1 MNWFR
6 NLAGKIL
13 PEQVVERI
21 TAPVSDY
28 FLFTL
33 AAQVMTLPVVLY
45 HFERLSLTTLLANPL
60 ILPVQPL
67 VMILGGIAV
76 LVGLVISPLG
86 QLLSY
91 VVWVPLF
98 YTNQVVT
105 WLAGFPG
112 GVVVLGEVSLLTVV
126 AAYLLIFFLAHKKK
140 EQGFQVQRKPILMV
154 GVMVT
159 AVFLVWNAVLLK
171 PDGKLHL
178 WILDDPNAGV
188 VLVQTPTGKRI
199 LINSGERAN
208 SLSSELSQRLPV
220 LRRKID
226 LAILTDPNTSTYTGY
241 PTILERFK
249 MQQFLW
255 GEEIPDSK
263 TAAMMQEVLRERQI
277 QTGILTVG
285 QYVDCGDGVV
295 MEKFSLEKT
304 GISLLLTY
312 GDFRFLLLEAE
323 SRYDDRNQ
331 LLDGAMVLVR
341 PGLKVAVD
349 EIVWQPQILIHHE
362 YQPEEIPGQ
371 LSTQTTGRIEIITD
385 GKQIWLLGESK

>member
-21 TAPVSDY
+21 TGPVSDY

-76 LVGLVISPLG
+76 IVGLVIAPLG

-91 VVWVPLF
+91 IVWVPLYF
-98 YTNQVVT
+98 TNQIVT

-126 AAYLLIFFLAHKKK
+126 GMYLLIFFLASKKK
-140 EQGFQVQRKPILMV
+140 DPGILEQRKPILLL

-159 AVFLVWNAVLLK
+159 AVFLVWNAVLLR
-171 PDGKLHL
+171 PDGQLHI

-188 VLVQTPTGKRI
+188 VLVKTPAGKRI
-199 LINSGERAN
+199 LINAGERAN
-208 SLSSELSQRLPV
+208 SLSSELNQHLPV
-220 LRRKID
+220 LDRKID
-226 LAILTDPNTSTYTGY
+226 LALLTYPNASTYTAY

-249 MQQFLW
+249 LQQFLW
-255 GEEIPDSK
+255 GEIIPGSK
-263 TAAMMQEVLRERQI
+263 TAQTMLEVLQERQI
-277 QTGILTVG
+277 QTGILIAG
-285 QYVDCGDGVV
+285 QQVDCGDGVIL
-295 MEKFSLEKT
+295 EKFSLGKT
-304 GISLLLTY
+304 GISFLLTY
-312 GDFRFLLLEAE
+312 GDFRLM
-323 SRYDDRNQ
+323 
-331 LLDGAMVLVR
+331 LLDGAVRSSDRLQMMEGSVVLVR
-341 PGLKVAVD
+341 PGLEVDVD
-349 EIVWQPQILIHHE
+349 EIPWQPQILIHHE
-362 YQPEEIPGQ
+362 YVEDDVPGQ
-371 LSTQTTGRIEIITD
+371 ISTQKTGRIEIITD
-385 GKQIWLLGESK
+385 GKQMWMMGER